1 MLINCSLRELEVF
14 LTLAETLNYRRAA
27 ERLHLSQPAVSGVIA
42 RLEAAL
48 GTALFERSTRAVRLT
63 EAGAV
68 FVERMRLVQ
77 QQADA
82 AVLAVRDV
90 SELRSGRVRVAALPS
105 LAATAVPTA
114 FARFAA
120 QYPGVRLEM
129 LDSLSGPAFD
139 LVRAGQ
145 ADFALTAA
153 NPAYADLAYT
163 PLGED
168 RFVLLLPAEHALARR
183 KKPLRWA
190 ETLELP
196 HISMP
201 RPTSVRQYAEEAF
214 LQNGLRFAPRY
225 EVEHLATINAMVAA
239 GLGVAALPELAALV
253 AQGPSVLRRRL
264 VEPVMQ
270 RPLGLVTPR
279 GRRLSAAAQ
288 ALVELLQRETQALI
302 AAAAKG

>member
-1 MLINCSLRELEVF
+1 
-14 LTLAETLNYRRAA
+14 
-27 ERLHLSQPAVSGVIA
+27 
-42 RLEAAL
+42 
-48 GTALFERSTRAVRLT
+48 
-63 EAGAV
+63 
-68 FVERMRLVQ
+68 
-77 QQADA
+77 
-82 AVLAVRDV
+82 
-90 SELRSGRVRVAALPS
+90 
-105 LAATAVPTA
+105 VPTA

-153 NPAYADLAYT
+153 NPAYADLEYAA
-163 PLGED
+163 LGED
-168 RFVLLLPAEHALARR
+168 RFVLLLPAEHPLARR

-190 ETLELP
+190 ETLALP

-214 LQNGLRFAPRY
+214 LRNGLRFAPQY

-239 GLGVAALPELAALV
+239 GLGVAALPELAAMV
-253 AQGPSVLRRRL
+253 AQGSNVVKRRL
-264 VEPVMQ
+264 VEPVMP

-288 ALVELLQRETQALI
+288 ALVEVLQRETQGLI
-302 AAAAKG
+302 AAAAKA